1 MGLWSRLLHA
11 LRAGYVKDKGIN
23 MAISLPLVTR
33 AEYKSYMGISSNTSD
48 SAIDNL
54 IPKVSDLV
62 KTICRRSFIDYVG
75 NPKIEYSEGGTDA
88 IQLDEYPVQSILSLE
103 YSEDYGNNYT
113 TLVQYED
120 FVLSKATN
128 SLRPVLKSIFPE
140 AINGYRITYTAGYD
154 DIPND
159 LKLVTLDIIAYYLKN
174 DSAVHTHK
182 NVNPNSMQI
191 EYLSNTHFPAHIKR
205 VLDLYTAS
213 YN

>member
-1 MGLWSRLLHA
+1 
-11 LRAGYVKDKGIN
+11 

>member
-1 MGLWSRLLHA
+1 
-11 LRAGYVKDKGIN
+11 

-75 NPKIEYSEGGTDA
+75 NPKIEYSEGGTSA

-103 YSEDYGNNYT
+103 YSDDYGTNYT
-113 TLVQYED
+113 TLVQYTD

-128 SLRPVLKSIFPE
+128 SLRPILNTVFPE

-154 DIPND
+154 DIPAD

-174 DSAVHTHK
+174 DSAIHSTK
-182 NVNPNSMQI
+182 STSSNTMQI
-191 EYLSNTHFPAHIKR
+191 EYVSSTNFPAHIKR

>member
-1 MGLWSRLLHA
+1 
-11 LRAGYVKDKGIN
+11 

-75 NPKIEYSEGGTDA
+75 TPKIEYTEGGTEA
-88 IQLDEYPVQSILSLE
+88 IQLDEYPVLSILSLE
-103 YSEDYGNNYT
+103 YSEDYGKTYT
-113 TLVQYED
+113 TLTEYTD

-128 SLRPVLKSIFPE
+128 SLRPILTSVFPE

-154 DIPND
+154 DIPAD

-174 DSAVHTHK
+174 DSAIHSTK
-182 NVNPNSMQI
+182 NTSSNTMQI
-191 EYLSNTHFPAHIKR
+191 EYVSNTNFPAHIKR

>member
-1 MGLWSRLLHA
+1 
-11 LRAGYVKDKGIN
+11 

-75 NPKIEYSEGGTDA
+75 TPKIEYTEGGTEA
-88 IQLDEYPVQSILSLE
+88 IQLDEYPVLSILSLE
-103 YSEDYGNNYT
+103 YSEDYGKTYT
-113 TLVQYED
+113 TLTEYTD

-128 SLRPVLKSIFPE
+128 SLRPILTSAFPE

-154 DIPND
+154 AIPDD
-159 LKLVTLDIIAYYLKN
+159 LKLVTLDIVAYYLKN

>member
-1 MGLWSRLLHA
+1 MGLRSRLLHT
-11 LRAGYVKDKGIN
+11 LHAGYVKDKGIN

-54 IPKVSDLV
+54 IPKVSDLI

-75 NPKIEYSEGGTDA
+75 NPKIEYSEGGTEA

-103 YSEDYGNNYT
+103 YSADYGTNYT

-128 SLRPVLKSIFPE
+128 SLRPILTSTFPE

-154 DIPND
+154 DIPAD

-174 DSAVHTHK
+174 DSAVHSTK
-182 NVNPNSMQI
+182 STNSNTMQI
-191 EYLSNTHFPAHIKR
+191 EYVSNTNFPAHIKR